1 LDGFIDLELQFFSQ
15 TIRKKNVKSRKRNS
29 PSSDHKGLT
38 LVSGALP
45 RPETV
50 PIQRLQPPEPLL
62 SRINGSQSRALSLR
76 TLAVDSSQPARI
88 RMPSTAQLER
98 QEAARI
104 AHQLSVVAAPRRAS
118 TSSGSEA
125 EDDAT
130 EGATGDDLHE
140 VTSGEELV
148 TEDDANSETSV
159 NSPQDLFRNGSMT
172 FSQNVF
178 GSMQLD
184 EVSHP
189 QRRLYGSEIVS
200 DESDGFW
207 TQYGGLD

>member
-15 TIRKKNVKSRKRNS
+15 NIRKKTVKSRKQNS
-29 PSSDHKGLT
+29 PSSGHKGLT

-62 SRINGSQSRALSLR
+62 SSINGSQLRALSLR

-88 RMPSTAQLER
+88 RMSSTAQLER

-140 VTSGEELV
+140 VTSNEELV

-184 EVSHP
+184 DISIP
-189 QRRLYGSEIVS
+189 QRSLYGSEIVP